1 MNKIWFG
8 KTSMEVF
15 VIEHPNVMKT

>member
-1 MNKIWFG
+1 
-8 KTSMEVF
+8 MEVF